1 MSDKKVNLTTA
12 TALVVANMIGT
23 GVFTSLGFQVGP
35 LPSAPV
41 LLVLWVC
48 GGFIALCG
56 GLSYIQ
62 LASRFPGT
70 GGEYHYIRETYHEYL
85 AIAAG
90 FVSVFAGFAAP
101 VALATMACTA
111 YLSTWFT
118 DLPQKLFATLI
129 LSAITAF
136 HCFSLKLGS
145 RFQIISTFVKLFL
158 ICLFILFGLEI
169 NGSANSFSLSLKQ
182 SDLLFSNGF
191 AISLVYVSFAYSG
204 WNASVYIFSEIKN
217 PEKNISRSII
227 AGTILVTILY
237 TLLNYVFLKTVPMKE
252 LEGVIEIGA
261 SSANVIFG
269 QSGGKLIAMTI
280 GLLLIS
286 AISAMVWIGPRVV
299 EKMAEQHS
307 VKLFSKKNKSGI
319 PVNAIALQY
328 ILTLILLFTGTF
340 VQILTYTGIVLN
352 ISSCIAVSVL
362 FRNIKIKGL
371 RLLIAPLL
379 YTFISILTIF
389 ILVVGI

>member
-1 MSDKKVNLTTA
+1 MSDKKVSLTTA

-41 LLVLWVC
+41 LLLLWIC
-48 GGFIALCG
+48 GGLVALCG

-62 LASRFPGT
+62 LASRIPGT
-70 GGEYHYIRETYHEYL
+70 GGEYHYIRQTYHEYIAL
-85 AIAAG
+85 AAG

-111 YLSTWFT
+111 YFSTMFI
-118 DLPQKLFATLI
+118 DLPQKLFATI
-129 LSAITAF
+129 LLSTITAF
-136 HCFSLKLGS
+136 HCVNLKLGS
-145 RFQIISTFVKLFL
+145 RFQFVSTLLKVLL
-158 ICLFILFGLEI
+158 ICLFILFGLKI
-169 NGSANSFSLSLKQ
+169 NGSANSFAINLEQ
-182 SDLLFSNGF
+182 ANLFFSSEF

-217 PEKNISRSII
+217 PEKNIKRSII
-227 AGTILVTILY
+227 GGTVFVTILY
-237 TLLNYVFLKTVPMKE
+237 TLLNYVFLKTAPIEVID
-252 LEGVIEIGA
+252 GVIEIGA

-269 QSGGKLIAMTI
+269 QSGGKIIAITI

-286 AISAMVWIGPRVV
+286 TISAMVWIGPRVV

-307 VKLFSKKNKSGI
+307 IKLFHKKNKSGI

-328 ILTLILLFTGTF
+328 VLTLILLFTGTF
-340 VQILTYTGIVLN
+340 LQILTYTGIILGL
-352 ISSCIAVSVL
+352 SSCLAVSVL
-362 FRNIKIKGL
+362 FRNIKITDIK
-371 RLLIAPLL
+371 LLIAPMI
-379 YTFISILTIF
+379 YTVINIFSIIF
-389 ILVVGI
+389 LILR

>member
-1 MSDKKVNLTTA
+1 MSDNKVNLTTS

-41 LLVLWVC
+41 LLVLWIC
-48 GGFIALCG
+48 GGLVALCG

-70 GGEYHYIRETYHEYL
+70 GGEYHYIRETYHEYI
-85 AIAAG
+85 AITAG

-101 VALATMACTA
+101 VALATMASAA
-111 YLSTWFT
+111 YFSTWFT
-118 DLPQKLFATLI
+118 DLPEKLFAIIL

-136 HCFSLKLGS
+136 HCISLNLGS
-145 RFQIISTFVKLFL
+145 RFQIMSTFVKVLL
-158 ICLFILFGLEI
+158 ICIFIIFGLEKS
-169 NGSANSFSLSLKQ
+169 GSANSFKLSLQ
-182 SDLLFSNGF
+182 QTNLLFSSGF
-191 AISLVYVSFAYSG
+191 ATSLVYVSFAYSG
-204 WNASVYIFSEIKN
+204 WNACVYIFSEIRN
-217 PEKNISRSII
+217 PEKNIKRSII
-227 AGTILVTILY
+227 GGTLLVTFLY

-252 LEGVIEIGA
+252 LKGIIEIGEA
-261 SSANVIFG
+261 SANMIFG
-269 QSGGKLIAMTI
+269 QSGGKLIAITI

-286 AISAMVWIGPRVV
+286 AISAMVWIGPRVI

-307 VKLFSKKNKSGI
+307 AKLFSKKNKSGI
-319 PVNAIALQY
+319 PVNAIVLQY

-352 ISSCIAVSVL
+352 ISSCLAVSVL
-362 FRNIKIKGL
+362 FRNIKVSEL
-371 RLLIAPLL
+371 RFMLAPML
-379 YTFISILTIF
+379 YICINILTVF
-389 ILVVGI
+389 TLLFG